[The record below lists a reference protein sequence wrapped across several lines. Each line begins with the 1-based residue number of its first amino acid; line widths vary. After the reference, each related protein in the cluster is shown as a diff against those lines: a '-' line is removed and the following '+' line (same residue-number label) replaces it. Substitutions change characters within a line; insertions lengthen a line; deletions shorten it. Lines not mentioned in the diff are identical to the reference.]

1 MSKVGKDRTQPTG
14 NASSMNHGV
23 KNVEKVGNKCGPG
36 IGTGKMQKVG
46 KVNPG
51 SKKGTG

>member
-23 KNVEKVGNKCGPG
+23 KNPGKTANQCGPG
-36 IGTGKMQKVG
+36 AGKGKWQKVG

-51 SKKGTG
+51 SKKGN

>member
-14 NASSMNHGV
+14 AASSMNHGV
-23 KNVEKVGNKCGPG
+23 KNPGKTANQCGPG
-36 IGTGKMQKVG
+36 AGKGKWQKVG

-51 SKKGTG
+51 SNKGTE